1 MQTQTQTRTPTST
14 RTSNAFWLPF
24 TAQRQFRGQ
33 PLLFTGA
40 QGMHYT
46 DSHGHQVLDAM
57 AGLWCVNAGHGAPR
71 IVAAIQEAA
80 AKMDFVSSFRMSHPA
95 AFQLADRVTQLAPD
109 GIDHVFFTN
118 SGSEAV
124 DTALKIARA
133 YHQARGDARRIKLV
147 GRAKG
152 YHGMGWGGL
161 SVSGIARHKRDFGPL
176 LPDTAHL
183 PLPYDA
189 DSRFS
194 RGQPPT
200 GASYADALEQLLLVH
215 DAATIAAVIVE
226 PVTGSGGVYPP
237 PVGYLQRLR
246 ELCTKHGILL
256 IFDEV
261 ITGFGRVGAPFAANA
276 FGVTPDVITCAKG
289 MTNGAVP
296 MGGVL
301 VSRGIYD
308 AFMTGAPDTIELFH
322 GYTYS
327 AHPLACAAA
336 LATLDTHAEL
346 DLAGRCARIAPAWEA
361 QAHALRGER
370 HVQDIRNIGLLG
382 AIDVQPRAGAPG
394 ARGNDVQLACL
405 EAGVLIRNSGDTLV
419 LSPPLVISE
428 SQVAQVFE
436 TIRAAL
442 ARTE

>member
-1 MQTQTQTRTPTST
+1 MTP
-14 RTSNAFWLPF
+14 SNAFWLPF

-33 PLLFTGA
+33 PLLFTHA

-46 DSHGHQVLDAM
+46 DADGRQVLDAM
-57 AGLWCVNAGHGAPR
+57 AGLWCVNAGHGVPR
-71 IVAAIQEAA
+71 IVAAIQAAA

-95 AFQLADRVTQLAPD
+95 AFELADRLTQLAPD

-124 DTALKIARA
+124 DTSLKIARA
-133 YHQARGDARRIKLV
+133 YHQAKGDARRTRLV

-183 PLPYDA
+183 PLPYDT
-189 DSRFS
+189 DCRFS
-194 RGQPPT
+194 RGQPQH
-200 GASYADALEQLLLVH
+200 GASYADALEQLMVVH
-215 DAATIAAVIVE
+215 DPATIAAVIVE

-261 ITGFGRVGAPFAANA
+261 ITGFGRVGAPFAAQA
-276 FGVTPDVITCAKG
+276 FGVTPDIITCAKG

-301 VSRGIYD
+301 VSKAIYD
-308 AFMTGAPDTIELFH
+308 AFMAGSPDVIELFH

-336 LATLDTHAEL
+336 LATLDAHEEL
-346 DLAGRCARIAPAWEA
+346 DLAARTAAIAPAWEA
-361 QAHALRGER
+361 AAHALKGER
-370 HVQDIRNIGLLG
+370 LVADIRNIGLLG
-382 AIDVQPRAGAPG
+382 AVDLQSRAGALG
-394 ARGNDVQLACL
+394 ARGNHVQLACL
-405 EAGVLIRNSGDTLV
+405 GAGVLIRNSGDTLV

-428 SQVAQVFE
+428 PQVVQVFE
-436 TIRAAL
+436 AIRAAL
-442 ARTE
+442 SRTE